1 MPRDRILNFYIS
13 ARKREMAA
21 AGMGIHGLVAQA
33 VQVEGW
39 EVRLHDKADPAIG
52 PGYHLIDNLAVL
64 APHCLVLRLCHME
77 PFYRIEATNDRW
89 NWEVVGQ
96 EFVPRPGAEWF
107 LKYWQGRLFKDL
119 PIKAG
124 GYIFMP
130 LQGKL
135 TERRHFQAMSP
146 IEMIAAT
153 LQADPDR
160 QVRATLHPK
169 ESYGPEELAALQQFG
184 GRFDVVDQPS
194 MPLLAGCDYVVTQNS
209 AMAFSGYFARKP
221 AVLFAEID
229 FHHIAGSVPKLGVAR
244 AFRVANRPQPFA
256 SYLHWFLR
264 DQAISAGSDDCA
276 TKIVARLRSHG
287 WPI

>member
-1 MPRDRILNFYIS
+1 MPHDRILNFYIS

-146 IEMIAAT
+146 
-153 LQADPDR
+153 DR
-160 QVRATLHPK
+160 K
-169 ESYGPEELAALQQFG
+169 S
-184 GRFDVVDQPS
+184 VV
-194 MPLLAGCDYVVTQNS
+194 
-209 AMAFSGYFARKP
+209 
-221 AVLFAEID
+221 
-229 FHHIAGSVPKLGVAR
+229 
-244 AFRVANRPQPFA
+244 
-256 SYLHWFLR
+256 
-264 DQAISAGSDDCA
+264 
-276 TKIVARLRSHG
+276 
-287 WPI
+287 